1 MALKILDA
9 APGGQAHDILMI
21 NHPAFFS
28 SDAVDYRDFA
38 DAGALTGDLRGLF
51 GYFLPGWNPFNWRWR
66 QGFDSL
72 PHRHRA
78 GRVAADHSVLLDGSI
93 RVRTRSGD
101 KILGAALQ

>member
-51 GYFLPGWNPFNWRWR
+51 GYFLPGRNPFNWRWR
-66 QGFDSL
+66 QAL
-72 PHRHRA
+72 IAYRIATAPI
-78 GRVAADHSVLLDGSI
+78 RVAADHPVLLDGSI